1 MPKIPDDIIRHIEET
16 AKIEEVVG
24 DCNVELRKAGVNLT
38 GLCPFH
44 DDRHD
49 GNFIV
54 RPSTISEKNGGN
66 TYRCFVCDAKG
77 GPVQFLMEHEG
88 LSFPDAIRWLGK
100 KYSIPVDDVPL
111 NYTPPPPRPT
121 PPPLPMLELP
131 RTMVEGR
138 RDLNQDLLYQWIATG
153 INWDPAQRQRIDQ
166 VMADYHVGHS
176 PKNGMTIFWQID
188 DQQRVHTGK
197 MMRYKADGHRD
208 KQIRYNFDFIH
219 ASLARGIPK
228 RDEQGKILR
237 DEEGQVIYD
246 NTVFKH
252 IYDED
257 KQKVEQCLF
266 GLHLLNRYRKGR
278 QQQEVRIVES
288 EKTAL
293 LMAIAYGNT
302 PTQVWMA
309 CGGAEN
315 LTRQRLLPIINE
327 GREIIIYP
335 DRDGIDRWK
344 AKAANIGYSKI
355 TVDAT
360 PVTRWWLPEDGE
372 KADIADVV
380 VRITNSRR
388 CGKPLSLH
396 ELLTYHPQ
404 LKPFIDRLQLQPRPN
419 EDRER
424 EICADGDKGEPSSG

>member
-24 DCNVELRKAGVNLT
+24 DFLKLRKTGVRYT
-38 GLCPFH
+38 SICPFH

-54 RPSTISEKNGGN
+54 YPKENC
-66 TYRCFVCDAKG
+66 YRCFTCDAKG
-77 GPVQFLMEHEG
+77 GPVQFLIKAQKMT
-88 LSFPDAIRWLGK
+88 FPDAIRWLGK
-100 KYSIPVDDVPL
+100 KFGIPVDDVPL
-111 NYTPPPPRPT
+111 NYTPPPPRPA
-121 PPPLPMLELP
+121 PPPLPRLELP
-131 RTMVEGR
+131 WAMVEGR
-138 RDLNQDLLYQWIATG
+138 RDLSQDLLYQWITTG

-188 DQQRVHTGK
+188 TDNRVRTGK

-208 KQIRYNFDFIH
+208 KQTRYNFDFIH
-219 ASLARGIPK
+219 SALF
-228 RDEQGKILR
+228 RDPRLPQ
-237 DEEGQVIYD
+237 YD
-246 NTVFKH
+246 
-252 IYDED
+252 DR
-257 KQKVEQCLF
+257 KQEVEQCLF

-293 LMAIAYGNT
+293 LMAIAYGNN

-315 LTRQRLLPIINE
+315 LTRQRLQPIINE

-360 PVTRWWLPEDGE
+360 PVTRWWLPKDGE

-388 CGKPLSLH
+388 SGKPLSLH

-404 LKPFIDRLQLQPRPN
+404 LKPFIDRLKLQSRPNN

-424 EICADGDKGEPSSG
+424 EINTDGDKGEPISG

>member
-1 MPKIPDDIIRHIEET
+1 MPKIPDNIIRHIEET

-24 DCNVELRKAGVNLT
+24 DCNVKLRKAGVNLT

-54 RPSTISEKNGGN
+54 RPSTIKNGGN

-77 GPVQFLMEHEG
+77 GPVQFLMAHEG

-100 KYSIPVDDVPL
+100 KFGIPVDDVPL
-111 NYTPPPPRPT
+111 NYTPPPPRPA
-121 PPPLPMLELP
+121 PPPLPRLELP
-131 RTMVEGR
+131 WAMVEGR
-138 RDLNQDLLYQWIATG
+138 RDLSQDLLYQWITTG

-188 DQQRVHTGK
+188 TDNRVRTGK

-208 KQIRYNFDFIH
+208 KQTRYNFDFIH
-219 ASLARGIPK
+219 SALF
-228 RDEQGKILR
+228 RDPRLPQ
-237 DEEGQVIYD
+237 YD
-246 NTVFKH
+246 
-252 IYDED
+252 DR
-257 KQKVEQCLF
+257 KQEVEQCLF

-293 LMAIAYGNT
+293 LMAIAYGNN

-315 LTRQRLLPIINE
+315 LTRQRLQPIINE

-388 CGKPLSLH
+388 SGKPLSLH

-404 LKPFIDRLQLQPRPN
+404 LKPFIDRLKLQSRPNN

-424 EICADGDKGEPSSG
+424 EIHPNGNQGEPSSG

>member
-24 DCNVELRKAGVNLT
+24 DFLKLRKTGVRYT
-38 GLCPFH
+38 SICPFH

-54 RPSTISEKNGGN
+54 YPKENC
-66 TYRCFVCDAKG
+66 YRCFTCDAKG
-77 GPVQFLMEHEG
+77 GPVQFLIKAQKMT
-88 LSFPDAIRWLGK
+88 FPDAIRWLGK
-100 KYSIPVDDVPL
+100 KFGIPVDDVPL
-111 NYTPPPPRPT
+111 NYTPPPPRPA
-121 PPPLPMLELP
+121 PPPLPRLELP
-131 RTMVEGR
+131 WAMVEGR
-138 RDLNQDLLYQWIATG
+138 RDLSQDLLYQWITTG

-188 DQQRVHTGK
+188 TDNRVRTGK

-208 KQIRYNFDFIH
+208 KQTRYNFDFIH
-219 ASLARGIPK
+219 SALF
-228 RDEQGKILR
+228 RDPRLPQ
-237 DEEGQVIYD
+237 YD
-246 NTVFKH
+246 
-252 IYDED
+252 DR
-257 KQKVEQCLF
+257 KQEVEQCLF

-293 LMAIAYGNT
+293 LMAIAYGNN

-315 LTRQRLLPIINE
+315 LTRQRLQPIINE

-335 DRDGIDRWK
+335 D
-344 AKAANIGYSKI
+344 IGYSKI

-360 PVTRWWLPEDGE
+360 PVTRWWLPKDGE

-388 CGKPLSLH
+388 SGKPLSLH

-404 LKPFIDRLQLQPRPN
+404 LKPFIDRLKLQSRPNN

-424 EICADGDKGEPSSG
+424 EIHPNGNQGEPSSG